1 MPKSPEFNESRLL
14 EAIATAKA
22 QKKPN
27 YAKIAREF
35 NVSCSTLKTRLQKA
49 KAPTTPTISN
59 KNLLK
64 PWQEEALIN
73 WIVQMRKWNLPPT
86 ASVIAAWANQALARA
101 GHPDKKVS
109 KMWPYRFE
117 SRVPA
122 HLGLAPVKQ
131 KTKESKRIQAEDAGL
146 LEYWYNQLKVLL
158 DGVPARLVYNFDECG
173 FQPGQGRARKVFGS
187 KTSCPDLA
195 ESEKGE
201 NITAVEC
208 ISADGWIMDPFFI
221 FKATGNFME
230 AW

>member
-22 QKKPN
+22 QKKKPN

-35 NVSCSTLKTRLQKA
+35 NVSCSTLKTRLQKQ
-49 KAPTTPTISN
+49 KHQLHQPRQV
-59 KNLLK
+59 KNLLQ
-64 PWQEEALIN
+64 PWQEEALIQ
-73 WIVQMRKWNLPPT
+73 WIIQMRKWNLPPS

-131 KTKESKRIQAEDAGL
+131 RTKESRRIQAEDAGL
-146 LEYWYNQLKVLL
+146 LKYWYNQLKLL
-158 DGVPARLVYNFDECG
+158 LNGVPARLVYNFDECG

-187 KTSCPDLA
+187 KSSCPDLA

-208 ISADGWIMDPFFI
+208 ISADG
-221 FKATGNFME
+221 
-230 AW
+230 